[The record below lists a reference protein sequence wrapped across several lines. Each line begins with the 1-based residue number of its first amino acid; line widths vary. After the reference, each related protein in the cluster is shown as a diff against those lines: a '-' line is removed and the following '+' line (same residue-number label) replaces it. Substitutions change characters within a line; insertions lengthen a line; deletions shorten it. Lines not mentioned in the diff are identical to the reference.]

1 LAAERRSKLVPG
13 RAAAGG
19 LARLTFFEQ
28 PPPST
33 LVDIATLTEARLV
46 REAYTSRRAMKPVSL
61 DEAGSKIDNQ
71 IQIGHNMTVGGYC

>member
-1 LAAERRSKLVPG
+1 L
-13 RAAAGG
+13 
-19 LARLTFFEQ
+19 
-28 PPPST
+28 
-33 LVDIATLTEARLV
+33 ARLV